1 MPPRPRSHWNEERI
15 IAALHDWTRDTGE
28 PPRSYEWSPGTARSL
43 GRYNER
49 AARWER
55 EWPRWPGADTLR
67 YHFGRFT
74 QALEAAELPARPLV
88 FELSLSGRVEAAR
101 RLAAAG
107 EPMVAIA
114 DHLDVHPTTVRNY
127 LRARSC
133 RDCGTA
139 VVSDAERC
147 LRCALKR
154 RRERAWTREEIVA
167 ALRAWTA
174 DTGAPPKAS
183 EWDYGE
189 RAAPEWLRDP
199 ERWPSVQLVRSR
211 FGSWEAALRAAGYR
225 ARWRRY
231 TRDEMIAALRREA
244 NRLGRPPIQRE
255 WATGSPDRPNAT
267 SVARAFGSWTAG
279 LLAAGLEAPSI
290 RHWDDEEI
298 VEALRAWTASHG
310 RAPLST
316 DWRLAAPDHPTAAL
330 VQSRFGSWRTALEAA
345 GAARPR
351 GVERWKLLGGGRK
364 RGRSSRNRSSRIV
377 LPPP

>member
-74 QALEAAELPARPLV
+74 QALEAAGFPVRPLV

-174 DTGAPPKAS
+174 DTGAPPTAS

-199 ERWPSVQLVRSR
+199 GAL
-211 FGSWEAALRAAGYR
+211 ALRSAGPL
-225 ARWRRY
+225 
-231 TRDEMIAALRREA
+231 ALR
-244 NRLGRPPIQRE
+244 
-255 WATGSPDRPNAT
+255 
-267 SVARAFGSWTAG
+267 
-279 LLAAGLEAPSI
+279 
-290 RHWDDEEI
+290 
-298 VEALRAWTASHG
+298 
-310 RAPLST
+310 
-316 DWRLAAPDHPTAAL
+316 
-330 VQSRFGSWRTALEAA
+330 
-345 GAARPR
+345 
-351 GVERWKLLGGGRK
+351 KLGGGPAGGRLPGALAPVHPRRDDRCPAA
-364 RGRSSRNRSSRIV
+364 RGESARPTSHPTRVGDRLPGPAERDERGARLRI
-377 LPPP
+377 LDCGAAGGRAGGAIHPPLG